1 MTLWIENAAAADI
14 PIGNH
19 FDCGEN
25 SMLIQI
31 ADPEILGVKGY
42 MPVPKHK
49 FKEMHQFEFLDIG
62 DDNPHSGHLGCSE
75 EQAKQIVDLLK
86 HALENRMQ
94 VVVHCFAGI
103 CRSGAVVEVA
113 EMMGFTPV
121 ERYRLPNA
129 RVKRLMMKELGLT
142 YDSTNDIYSEIERR
156 LKY

>member
-1 MTLWIENAAAADI
+1 MTLWIENIGAADAAK
-14 PIGNH
+14 GNH

-31 ADPEILGVKGY
+31 RDIGSDWWPT
-42 MPVPKHK
+42 PKHK
-49 FKEMHQFEFLDIG
+49 FKEIHQFEFLDVG
-62 DDNPHSGHLGCSE
+62 DDSDLLDFGCTE
-75 EQAKQIVDLLK
+75 EQAIDLLK

-94 VVVHCFAGI
+94 VVVHCWQGI
-103 CRSGAVVEVA
+103 CRSGAVVEVG
-113 EMMGFTPV
+113 EMMGFTPT

-142 YDSTNDIYSEIERR
+142 YDSTNDIYAEIERR